1 VISGCSGGGK
11 TTLLSELHRRGFATV
26 EEPGRR
32 IVSEELRGDGA
43 ALPWVDGRAFA
54 RRAIAMA
61 LSDIAA
67 VSTHGGWVFFDRGL
81 IDAAIAL
88 AHLGG
93 APVHASIGI
102 HRFFRHVFLTPPW
115 REIYVN
121 DDERP
126 HGFTE
131 AVEEY
136 ERLCAAYPSLGYE
149 AIELPRIS
157 VAARADF
164 IQRTLGAPT

>member
-11 TTLLSELHRRGFATV
+11 TTLLTELRHRGLATV
-26 EEPGRR
+26 DEPGRR
-32 IVSEELRGDGA
+32 IVREELPGGGA

-61 LSDIAA
+61 LSDMAA
-67 VSTHGGWVFFDRGL
+67 ASVHSGWVFFDRGL
-81 IDAAIAL
+81 IDAAVAL
-88 AHLGG
+88 AHLGEE
-93 APVHASIGI
+93 PVHATVGTRRYHS
-102 HRFFRHVFLTPPW
+102 RVFLTPPW
-115 REIYVN
+115 REIHVT

-136 ERLCAAYPSLGYE
+136 ERLCAAYPALGYQT
-149 AIELPRIS
+149 IELPRSS

-164 IQRTLGAPT
+164 MLGMLEAPT